1 MMFRTFFLLTV
12 VGGLGLYTQAGR
24 EPLAGWIAQGQAL
37 ITQTRTEAARHGS
50 TLVAMLPGRGGA
62 ASTTPASAGA
72 HAAGGKPAAN
82 GAATTAVAPGGLRK
96 CLQQGKVL
104 YTAEACPPGSTEQV
118 VSGGVSVLP
127 DSREAVASA
136 RAAMGSA
143 TDAPKAASAVGIS
156 DDRKAA
162 PKNALREKLLGPE
175 DPDMRAKAI
184 DRAIGN

>member
-37 ITQTRTEAARHGS
+37 ITQARTEAARHGS
-50 TLVAMLPGRGGA
+50 TLVAMVPGSGGA

-72 HAAGGKPAAN
+72 PAAGGRPGAN
-82 GAATTAVAPGGLRK
+82 GAASSAVAPGGLRK
-96 CLQQGKVL
+96 CVQQGKVL
-104 YTAEACPPGSTEQV
+104 YTAEACPTGSAEQA

-136 RAAMGSA
+136 RAAMGA
-143 TDAPKAASAVGIS
+143 GTEAPKAAGAVGVGE
-156 DDRKAA
+156 DRKAA

-175 DPDMRAKAI
+175 DPDMRARAI
-184 DRAIGN
+184 DRAIGD